1 MVRRSTPA
9 PVHAGNLA
17 IDGIAITMPR
27 RRATVDQASI
37 ARALRAAKQAG
48 ASAVE
53 VQQPDGAIIRIL
65 VNSPPLSPEQSDHS
79 TNRDIIL

>member
-1 MVRRSTPA
+1 
-9 PVHAGNLA
+9 
-17 IDGIAITMPR
+17 MPR

-37 ARALRAAKQAG
+37 ARVVRAAKQAG

-65 VNSPPLSPEQSDHS
+65 VNTPTLTPEQSSDH
-79 TNRDIIL
+79 DIVL

>member
-1 MVRRSTPA
+1 
-9 PVHAGNLA
+9 
-17 IDGIAITMPR
+17 MPR

-37 ARALRAAKQAG
+37 ARAVRAAKQAG

-65 VNSPPLSPEQSDHS
+65 VNTPALTPEHKSSDH
-79 TNRDIIL
+79 DIVL

>member
-1 MVRRSTPA
+1 
-9 PVHAGNLA
+9 
-17 IDGIAITMPR
+17 MPR

-37 ARALRAAKQAG
+37 ARAVRAAKQAG

-65 VNSPPLSPEQSDHS
+65 VNTPGLTPEQPDNSAH
-79 TNRDIIL
+79 RDIIL